1 MSIVI
6 YSKPNCTYCVQAKDL
21 LRKCSM
27 EFEEKMFGKDFMS
40 PEELYEAVGK
50 QVRTMPQIMI
60 DGELV
65 GGFNHLKE
73 YLLDKGYIN
82 FQGEIIEKN
91 IWGLQKKSDTTG
103 VIDKGYFKILW
114 IKGKIWA
121 K

>member
-1 MSIVI
+1 MTIVI
-6 YSKPNCTYCVQAKDL
+6 YSKPNCIYCDKSKALVKGLGLTY
-21 LRKCSM
+21 
-27 EFEEKMFGKDFMS
+27 EEKMFGKDFNS

-91 IWGLQKKSDTTG
+91 
-103 VIDKGYFKILW
+103 V
-114 IKGKIWA
+114 
-121 K
+121 

>member
-1 MSIVI
+1 MDSLNLEFDEVKLEDF
-6 YSKPNCTYCVQAKDL
+6 SNVQ
-21 LRKCSM
+21 
-27 EFEEKMFGKDFMS
+27 DFID
-40 PEELYEAVGK
+40 EIGK

-91 IWGLQKKSDTTG
+91 
-103 VIDKGYFKILW
+103 V
-114 IKGKIWA
+114 
-121 K
+121 